1 MFSIAMAIMICGI
14 NIGSGSSRFTPEGA
28 VKRIRNAIWC
38 DLIYLALIMLFIA
51 LRDAS

>member
-14 NIGSGSSRFTPEGA
+14 NMGNGSSRFTPEGA
-28 VKRIRNAIWC
+28 IARMRSAIWY

-51 LRDAS
+51 LR